1 LSKYQVL
8 VLNKIASLGTKRL
21 PAEQY
26 EVGSEII
33 NPDAILVRSAKMH
46 DMQIPPSVQAIGR
59 AGAGTNNIPIAD
71 MSKRGVVV
79 FNTPGANANAVKEL
93 VLAAMLIAARNI
105 GPAMRFV
112 AGLQGDDA
120 TLSKVVEEGK
130 KNFVG
135 IELPNRT
142 LGIVGLGAVGGMVAD
157 TALKLGMKVLG
168 YDPEITVDAAWRL
181 SSDVK
186 RVLGV
191 DDIFKHSDFI
201 TLHVPLIDATR
212 HLVNAERIAM
222 MKQGAVLINFARE
235 GVIDEQAVLDGL
247 DSKKLRAYVCD
258 FPTDRMKSHPNVVA
272 LPHLG
277 ASTQE
282 AEDNC
287 AVMVVDQVRE
297 YLDNGNI
304 SNSVNFPAVHMP
316 REAAHRIA
324 VVSENIPNMVGQ
336 ISTAMADAGINIHN
350 MVNKSRGD
358 IAYTMLDLDSPAPQ
372 TALNKVKAIAGVMN
386 VRELPQKQE

>member
-1 LSKYQVL
+1 MSKHQIL
-8 VLNKIASLGTKRL
+8 ILNKISTLGIKRL
-21 PAEQY
+21 PTDEY
-26 EVGSEII
+26 EVGSEVTA
-33 NPDAILVRSAKMH
+33 PDAVLVRSAKMH
-46 DMQIPPSVQAIGR
+46 DMDIPSSVQAIGR
-59 AGAGTNNIPIAD
+59 AGAGTNNIPVAD

-93 VLAAMLIAARNI
+93 VLTGMLMAARNI
-105 GPAMRFV
+105 GPAMKFV
-112 AGLQGDDA
+112 EGLEGDDA
-120 TLSKVVEEGK
+120 TLSRLVEDGK
-130 KNFVG
+130 KHFAGV
-135 IELPNRT
+135 ELPGRT
-142 LGIVGLGAVGGMVAD
+142 LGIIGLGAVGGIVAD

-181 SSDVK
+181 SSEVK
-186 RVLGV
+186 RVHGV
-191 DDIFKHSDFI
+191 DDVFKHSDFI

-212 HLVNAERIAM
+212 HLVNAERVGM
-222 MKQGAVLINFARE
+222 MKHGAVLINFARE

-258 FPTDRMKSHPNVVA
+258 FPTARMKSHPGVVA

-297 YLDNGNI
+297 FLENGNI
-304 SNSVNFPAVHMP
+304 SNSVNFPAVMMP
-316 REAAHRIA
+316 REAAHRVA
-324 VVSENIPNMVGQ
+324 VASANIPNMVGQ
-336 ISTAMADAGINIHN
+336 ISTAMAKAEINIHN

-358 IAYTMLDLDSPAPQ
+358 IAYTMLDLDSPAPE
-372 TALNKVKAIAGVMN
+372 TALAEIRAIEGVMN
-386 VRELPQKQE
+386 VRVLPKRQE

>member
-1 LSKYQVL
+1 LEKRQIL
-8 VLNKIASLGTKRL
+8 VLNKIASVGTKRF
-21 PAEQY
+21 PIESY
-26 EVGSEII
+26 EVSAEITK
-33 NPDAILVRSAKMH
+33 PDAILVRSAKMH
-46 DMQIPPSVQAIGR
+46 DMEIPDSVQAIGR
-59 AGAGTNNIPIAD
+59 AGAGTNNIPVAD

-93 VLAAMLIAARNI
+93 VLAGILMAARNI
-105 GPAMRFV
+105 GPAMKFV
-112 AGLQGDDA
+112 AGLDGDDVV
-120 TLSKVVEEGK
+120 LSKVVEDGK
-130 KNFVG
+130 KHFVG
-135 IELPNRT
+135 IEIPGRT
-142 LGIVGLGAVGGMVAD
+142 LGILGLGAVGGMVAD

-181 SSDVK
+181 SSEVK
-186 RVLGV
+186 RVLSV
-191 DDIFKHSDFI
+191 DELFKHSDFI

-212 HLVNAERIAM
+212 HLVNAERIEM
-222 MKQGAVLINFARE
+222 MKHGAVLINFARE

-258 FPTDRMKSHPNVVA
+258 FPTARMKSHPGVVA

-297 YLDNGNI
+297 FLDNGNI
-304 SNSVNFPAVHMP
+304 TNSVNFPSVHMP
-316 REAAHRIA
+316 REASHRVA
-324 VVSENIPNMVGQ
+324 VASANIPNMVGQ

-358 IAYTMLDLDSPAPQ
+358 IAYTMLDLDSPAAES
-372 TALNKVKAIAGVMN
+372 ALAKIRDIEGVMT
-386 VRELPQKQE
+386 VRVLPQRQE